1 MDIMDSGL
9 IFRGE
14 MWIDF
19 VDVATSRR
27 GARPVG
33 EQLRSASEELKEWRE
48 RHVTRIGGRA
58 GRKRYGGSWRVLLRN
73 SLESLLTQWREQP
86 RNFCLRGSLL
96 YLNEG

>member
-58 GRKRYGGSWRVLLRN
+58 GSKIRRVLLHLHTTPT
-73 SLESLLTQWREQP
+73 LESLLT
-86 RNFCLRGSLL
+86 
-96 YLNEG
+96 